1 MQRLER
7 QRALIA
13 LVDRQGDL
21 TIEEA
26 CRSFAISPAT
36 ARRDFTEICARG
48 AAKKTWGGLRCAT
61 ADSPSVLRG
70 DMVPSGLREHLQTP
84 EKERIAR
91 AAAALVQDGDVLVID
106 GGTTTLCLAP
116 HLANRPVRILT
127 NSLLIAH
134 RIDRLRTAREGAEVF
149 MTGGLLYP
157 GSGSLFGPQTVESL
171 SHYHTRWAFISC
183 GGLDAEGATNT
194 NQLVVENERTMIR
207 MAERAVVLADSS
219 KWKKRDMVRA
229 CTWSEIALLVTD
241 TAPPIE
247 LPPALDVRV
256 V

>member
-1 MQRLER
+1 MHRLER

-21 TIEEA
+21 SLDEA

-36 ARRDFTEICARG
+36 ARRDFLEISARG
-48 AAKKTWGGLRCAT
+48 AAEKTWGGLRKIAGAVT
-61 ADSPSVLRG
+61 D
-70 DMVPSGLREHLQTP
+70 DMVPSTLRETLHAE

-91 AAAALVQDGDVLVID
+91 AACALVEDGDVLTID
-106 GGTTTLCLAP
+106 GGTTTLCMAR
-116 HLANRPVRILT
+116 HLANRRVRILT

-134 RIDRLRTAREGAEVF
+134 RIDRLRTSGEGAEVF

-157 GSGSLFGPQTVESL
+157 GSGSLLGPQTVQNL
-171 SHYHTRWAFISC
+171 NHYHTRWAFLSC

-194 NQLVVENERTMIR
+194 NQLVVESERAMIR

-219 KWKKRDMVRA
+219 KWKRRDMVRA
-229 CTWSEIALLVTD
+229 FGWSEVSVLVTD
-241 TAPPIE
+241 QAPPSGCSF
-247 LPPALDVRV
+247 PPSLEVRV
-256 V
+256 SG